1 MRIGDLSCWGT
12 YRFLKDMFGDK
23 KEISSCLCVKNLTH
37 SSHHSDLGLSEN
49 RVSLNLL
56 VNHHVRY
63 SCRTF
68 YYGIANVQTDPHYG
82 WYPKKITIYI
92 IPFITSV
99 NMHLWYNMVSHLL
112 GVFFCSMLQV
122 DLKSTQSLSAA
133 KALRELWIICTLYNI
148 PCTAAASPPKS
159 RDPQATTWRV
169 LGKKWFGRTQVR
181 ERSIW
186 RCFSVV
192 NLWTTF
198 FADYLYFILYICIHI
213 HSINIYYIH
222 IYYIHIY
229 ICVCT

>member
-68 YYGIANVQTDPHYG
+68 YYGIAHVQTDPHYG

-112 GVFFCSMLQV
+112 GVFFVQCFKL
-122 DLKSTQSLSAA
+122 T
-133 KALRELWIICTLYNI
+133 W
-148 PCTAAASPPKS
+148 SPPS
-159 RDPQATTWRV
+159 LWARQRHCASSGSSARCTTSPVPPLRRRQSPATPRRPPGEFWERNG
-169 LGKKWFGRTQVR
+169 LGEPKFEKDLFGDVFQ
-181 ERSIW
+181 S
-186 RCFSVV
+186 
-192 NLWTTF
+192 
-198 FADYLYFILYICIHI
+198 
-213 HSINIYYIH
+213 
-222 IYYIHIY
+222 
-229 ICVCT
+229 

>member
-112 GVFFCSMLQV
+112 GVFLFNASSWPEVHPVSERGKGIARALDHLHVVQHPLYRRCV
-122 DLKSTQSLSAA
+122 AA
-133 KALRELWIICTLYNI
+133 KVPRPPGDHLESFGKEMVWENPSSRKIYLEMFFSRKFMDYFFCGLLIFYIIYMYTY
-148 PCTAAASPPKS
+148 T
-159 RDPQATTWRV
+159 
-169 LGKKWFGRTQVR
+169 
-181 ERSIW
+181 
-186 RCFSVV
+186 
-192 NLWTTF
+192 
-198 FADYLYFILYICIHI
+198 
-213 HSINIYYIH
+213 
-222 IYYIHIY
+222 
-229 ICVCT
+229 